1 MAFTAVMMTQ
11 YTNKLGTKAI
21 NMSTDSFRV
30 ILLTAA
36 TTGLAAA
43 QDTMSTM
50 TDVKAVTGFTE
61 LATSV
66 GGSNYTQNAN
76 STSSGQA
83 LASPTWTRAGHVW
96 TFDAADPVWT
106 TAGAAFNPAYAVF
119 FDSTGGTDA
128 TNLPIC
134 WWDFGGA
141 QLGTG
146 GSYTLTIAATGIV
159 TATSS

>member
-1 MAFTAVMMTQ
+1 VAFTAIMATQ
-11 YTNKLGTKAI
+11 YTNQLATKTI
-21 NMSTDSFRV
+21 NMSTDTFRV
-30 ILLTAA
+30 ILLTSA

-43 QDTMSTM
+43 QDTMTTM
-50 TDVKAVTGFTE
+50 TSVKAVTGFTE
-61 LATSV
+61 LATAV
-66 GGSNYTQNAN
+66 GSSNYTQNAN

-83 LASPTWTRAGHVW
+83 IAGSSWARAGHVW
-96 TFDAADPVWT
+96 TWTATNPVWT

-119 FDSTGGTDA
+119 FTSTGGTDA
-128 TNLPIC
+128 TNFIIC

-146 GSYTLTIAATGIV
+146 GNYTLTIAGTGLV

>member
-11 YTNKLGTKAI
+11 FTNKLATKTV
-21 NMSTDSFRV
+21 NLTSDPLRV

-43 QDTMSTM
+43 QDTMATM

-76 STSSGQA
+76 SHLSGQA
-83 LASPTWTRAGHVW
+83 LTSPTWTRSGMW
-96 TFDAADPVWT
+96 TLTGDGPGVDDS
-106 TAGAAFNPAYAVF
+106 GGRRSPAYAVW
-119 FDSTGGTDA
+119 FDDIGTTDDEPPSVGGT
-128 TNLPIC
+128 
-134 WWDFGGA
+134 GA
-141 QLGTG
+141 PVRYGR
-146 GSYTLTIAATGIV
+146 
-159 TATSS
+159 